1 MRVCACALYSA
12 GRFEGEVRAA
22 DENVLLIDG
31 RPVTVFRESDPA
43 AVDWG
48 AAGAEYVVDA
58 SGKFTTAEEA
68 GAHLAGGAK
77 KVIVTAPTKVG

>member
-1 MRVCACALYSA
+1 MCALYGE
-12 GRFEGEVRAA
+12 GRFEGEVHAA
-22 DENVLLIDG
+22 GDNLLLIDG
-31 RPVTVFRESDPA
+31 RPVTVSCESDPA
-43 AVDWG
+43 AIDWG

-58 SGKFTTAEEA
+58 SGKFVTAEEA